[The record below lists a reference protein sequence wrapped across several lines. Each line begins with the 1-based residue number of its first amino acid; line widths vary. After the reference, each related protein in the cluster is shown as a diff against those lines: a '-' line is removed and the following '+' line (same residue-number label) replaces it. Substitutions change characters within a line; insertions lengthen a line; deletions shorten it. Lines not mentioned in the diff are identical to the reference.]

1 MLGTWLLRI
10 RRSKLSTL
18 MAASIIT
25 FNLIFL
31 GFIVLL
37 AYRTFSDVTFS
48 EISTTRLA
56 LLNEST
62 KRGFDFMTNVSGT
75 AYSIAANKNVIEG
88 LETTPGS
95 KYQMIS
101 RRREITEILQ
111 HSLVLNEG

>member
-37 AYRTFSDVTFS
+37 AYRTFSDVTFK

-75 AYSIAANKNVIEG
+75 AYSIAANKSVIEG
-88 LETTPGS
+88 LENTPS
-95 KYQMIS
+95 SSI
-101 RRREITEILQ
+101 R
-111 HSLVLNEG
+111 